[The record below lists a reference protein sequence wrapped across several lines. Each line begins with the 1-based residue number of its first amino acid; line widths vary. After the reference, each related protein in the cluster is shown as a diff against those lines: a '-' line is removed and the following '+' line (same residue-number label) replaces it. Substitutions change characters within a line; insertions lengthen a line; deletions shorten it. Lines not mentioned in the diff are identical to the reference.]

1 MNISVIGSGYVGLV
15 IGACLAK
22 LGNTLTLIDTDKN
35 RVAAISNNVSY
46 LCEAELDEILKKVHI
61 EARTDYQGV
70 INSDMI
76 LICVDT
82 PSDETGSISLKSII
96 ATAKQLAEAMKR
108 KRNYYVVVVKS
119 TVIPGTTEEVV
130 IPILQKSG
138 GEIGIDFGVC
148 MSPEFLSEGK
158 AVQDFMHPAR
168 VIIGEYDE
176 KSGDTLSNL
185 YRNFNAPILR
195 TNLRTAEMIKL
206 ASNAFL
212 STKISFINEI
222 GNLCKQLGIDTY
234 EVAKGMG
241 FDERIGSKFLNAGI
255 GFGGSCLPKDLR
267 ALIGS
272 SEQIGYNPRILQEV
286 LDFNDKQA
294 LRLIELLKRHLTP
307 KGANIGLLGLSFKP
321 GTNDVRD
328 SSAIKIAQ
336 ALLHEGAV
344 VKAYDPL
351 ATENFK
357 RLFPQIEYT
366 SKEDILDCD
375 AILIIT
381 EWEEFNDL
389 DYQGKIVIDGRRIL
403 KAKEARIYD
412 GVCWQ

>member
-1 MNISVIGSGYVGLV
+1 MNISVIGAGYVGLV

-35 RVAAISNNVSY
+35 RVAAINNNVSY
-46 LCEAELDEILKKVHI
+46 LYEAELDEILKQVHI

-272 SEQIGYNPRILQEV
+272 SEQMGYNPRILQEV

-307 KGANIGLLGLSFKP
+307 KGASIGLLGLSFKP

-381 EWEEFNDL
+381 EWEEFNNL

-412 GVCWQ
+412 GVCW

>member
-1 MNISVIGSGYVGLV
+1 MNISVIGAGYVGLV

-46 LCEAELDEILKKVHI
+46 LCEAELDEILKQVHI

-138 GEIGIDFGVC
+138 GGIGIDFGVC

-272 SEQIGYNPRILQEV
+272 SEQMGYNPRILQEV

-412 GVCWQ
+412 GVCW

>member
-22 LGNTLTLIDTDKN
+22 LGNTITLVDTDKD
-35 RVAAISNNVSY
+35 RVAAINNNVAY
-46 LCEAELDEILKKVHI
+46 LYEVELDEILKQVHI
-61 EARTDYQGV
+61 EARTDYRGV
-70 INSDMI
+70 TDSDII

-96 ATAKQLAEAMKR
+96 EAAEQLAEEMEGKE
-108 KRNYYVVVVKS
+108 NYYVVVVKS
-119 TVIPGTTEEVV
+119 TVTPGTTEEVV
-130 IPILQKSG
+130 IPILEKSG
-138 GEIGIDFGVC
+138 GKIGVDFGVC

-168 VIIGEYDE
+168 VIFGEYDK

-185 YRNFNAPILR
+185 YHNFNAPILR

-255 GFGGSCLPKDLR
+255 GFGGSCLPKDLK
-267 ALIGS
+267 ALITS
-272 SEQIGYNPRILQEV
+272 SEQIGYKPRILQEV

-294 LRLIELLKRHLTP
+294 LRLIELLKRHIAL

-321 GTNDVRD
+321 GTNDMRD

-336 ALLHEGAV
+336 ALFQEGAI

-351 ATENFK
+351 AAENFK

-366 SKEDILDCD
+366 SKEDILNCD

-381 EWEEFNDL
+381 EWEEFNNL
-389 DYQGKIVIDGRRIL
+389 DYKGKIVIDGRRIL
-403 KAKEARIYD
+403 KAKEARIYE
-412 GVCWQ
+412 GICW

>member
-1 MNISVIGSGYVGLV
+1 MNISVIGAGYVGLV

-35 RVAAISNNVSY
+35 RVAAINNNVSY
-46 LCEAELDEILKKVHI
+46 LYEAELDEILKQVHI

-138 GEIGIDFGVC
+138 GGIGIDFGVC

-272 SEQIGYNPRILQEV
+272 SEQMGYNPRILQEV

-307 KGANIGLLGLSFKP
+307 KGASIGLLGLSFKP

-381 EWEEFNDL
+381 EWEEFNNL

-412 GVCWQ
+412 GVCW